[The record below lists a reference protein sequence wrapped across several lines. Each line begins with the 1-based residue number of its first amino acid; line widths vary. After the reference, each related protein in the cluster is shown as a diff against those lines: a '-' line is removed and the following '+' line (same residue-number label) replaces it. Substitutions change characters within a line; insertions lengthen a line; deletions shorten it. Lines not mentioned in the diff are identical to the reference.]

1 MLAALPRGHAI
12 EVRLYAEDPYDGFR
26 PTTGQLTAWRPP
38 AGPGVRVDSG
48 VEEGAVLRTEY
59 DPLLAKI
66 MVHAGTRAE
75 ALARLR
81 RALDELAVGGVQTDA
96 GFLRWLVDEPGFASG
111 DYDTGL
117 IDERWSGGP
126 PLGSEE
132 RSLAALVALWAR
144 EASRETAEPPR
155 GAASGPS
162 ESAWARRARAEA
174 LRR

>member
-96 GFLRWLVDEPGFASG
+96 GFLRWLVDHEGFASG
-111 DYDTGL
+111 AYDTSL
-117 IDERWSGGP
+117 VATDWRGGP
-126 PLGSEE
+126 PVDDD
-132 RSLAALVALWAR
+132 AALVAAAALHAR
-144 EASRETAEPPR
+144 ADERPVTERAPATRQT
-155 GAASGPS
+155 GD
-162 ESAWARRARAEA
+162 SAWLRAARREG